1 VGRTLAIGA
10 GVAAVVAVLAGS
22 AASSD
27 IYITGTVLGRV
38 DGQYAANVRIAWDYK
53 CLGEDGGDYE
63 WTLKVVRMQPLPE
76 KTTVLGKGTGERGE
90 RTVRLTPGRYLP
102 KSDPYLCETSRGQ
115 GFDKPEIGASFAV
128 PDYCAWTVA
137 SVRGLVQHEQGSA
150 VKAARAGSSI
160 ARGDALVT
168 PRNGNAVLN
177 AVARDGKAT
186 LGGGTHLQVDAKH
199 CPAKSGWKLL
209 LADGKL
215 TVAVTPAASAKAS
228 FSTLTD
234 NAIVFGT
241 RLTRWDISFAAGKTT
256 VRALAGTVRV
266 AGKRGAPLRLKA
278 GQSAT
283 VKGSG
288 PPVR

>member
-1 VGRTLAIGA
+1 MGGRLAVGA

-38 DGQYAANVRIAWDYK
+38 GGQNAANVRIAWDYK

-63 WTLKVVRMQPLPE
+63 WTLKVVRTQPLPE

-90 RTVRLTPGRYLP
+90 RTIRLTPGRYLP
-102 KSDPYLCETSRGQ
+102 KADPYLCETSRGQ
-115 GFDKPEIGASFAV
+115 GYDKPEIGGTFTV

-137 SVRGLVQHEQGSA
+137 SVRGLVQHQHGSA
-150 VKAARAGSSI
+150 VKAARPGSSI
-160 ARGDALVT
+160 ARGDVLVT
-168 PRNGNAVLN
+168 PKSGKAVL
-177 AVARDGKAT
+177 AAAAGDGKAT
-186 LGGGTHLQVDAKH
+186 LSGATRLEVDRKH
-199 CPAKSGWKLL
+199 CPGKAGWKLL
-209 LADGKL
+209 LGEGAL
-215 TVAVTPAASAKAS
+215 SVAVTPAASAKAS
-228 FSTLTD
+228 FSTLTE
-234 NAIVFGT
+234 NAIVLGG
-241 RLTRWDISFAAGKTT
+241 RLARWDLSFGSVTT
-256 VRALAGTVRV
+256 KVKARAGTVRV